1 MVPDRRASHHRPERT
16 GRGAWGNAARLGL
29 PGLASTDLA
38 SRLVEPRGHA
48 PLPVLV
54 EVGLQDHAIPAGRHG
69 CGRKASSEEIKLA
82 QMLSLNV
89 QVTDYANT
97 TKITTCFRI
106 AMSQTFT
113 GKKNTHNET
122 KTHNI

>member
-1 MVPDRRASHHRPERT
+1 
-16 GRGAWGNAARLGL
+16 
-29 PGLASTDLA
+29 
-38 SRLVEPRGHA
+38 
-48 PLPVLV
+48 
-54 EVGLQDHAIPAGRHG
+54 
-69 CGRKASSEEIKLA
+69 
-82 QMLSLNV
+82 MLSLNV

-122 KTHNI
+122 KHTIFEYGHFVSVF